1 MYSNKPTVNILT
13 SLLIEKGV
21 RKVVVCPGSR
31 NIPLVHNFTENPLL
45 ECFPMT
51 DERSAAFCALGLS
64 LASGEPV
71 AVCVTSGSAVL
82 NTSPA
87 VAEAFYRHVPLIVV
101 SADRP
106 IEWIGRQDGQTLPQN
121 GILEKITKHGTDI
134 PDVGEEDP
142 AGLNFASLSM
152 NTALNECV
160 KGEAGPVHI
169 NMQLKEPLFRFTQS
183 RLPANSNIV
192 SAVPCP
198 TSASPEAERIID
210 AFIKADTRL
219 IVIGQMTRHDPEL
232 DAVIRRL
239 QEHCLILC
247 EPLASASAEP
257 FDNVL
262 PAVARDLSR
271 VPIDMLL
278 SFGGNFVSK
287 RIKQTLRQLDIRSH
301 CEVNAAGTA
310 HDTFMHQTCA
320 VADNETN
327 FLKTLLDKIGRQPTA
342 TDKIRE
348 RVMPLI
354 QRAVRTIDAY
364 RPPYSQLMAV
374 KELEAS
380 LEHRDDEVEMH
391 YANSS
396 AVRLGLLCARRRFI
410 WCNRGVN
417 GIEGS
422 LSTAAGFSLATHAMT
437 ICVIG
442 DLSFFYDQNALWND
456 SLRGNLRIML
466 LNNGGGGIF
475 HGLDGLDTSHRSMD
489 YITGRHRVC
498 ARGVCEQYGIG
509 YLAATNEEEYR
520 RSLDTWLNEKTNR
533 PIVMEVFT
541 DVETDQRAVDELN
554 ALI

>member
-31 NIPLVHNFTENPLL
+31 NIPLVHNFTESPLL

-106 IEWIGRQDGQTLPQN
+106 VEWIGRQDGQTLPQN
-121 GILEKITKHGTDI
+121 GILEKIIKHGTDI

-142 AGLNFASLSM
+142 VGLNYASLSM

-183 RLPANSNIV
+183 RLPANRNIV
-192 SAVPCP
+192 SAVS
-198 TSASPEAERIID
+198 SATGASREAERVMD

-239 QEHCLILC
+239 REHCLILC
-247 EPLASASAEP
+247 EPLASAAAEP

-262 PAVARDLSR
+262 PAMTRELSSG
-271 VPIDMLL
+271 PIDMLL

-287 RIKQTLRQLDIRSH
+287 RIKQMLRQMDIRSH

-327 FLKTLLDKIGRQPTA
+327 FLKTLLDKMGRQHTA

-380 LEHRDDEVEMH
+380 LEHRDDEVERH

-396 AVRLGLLCARRRFI
+396 AVRLGLLCARHRFI

-422 LSTAAGFSLATHAMT
+422 LSTAAGFSLATRAMT

-498 ARGVCEQYGIG
+498 ARGVCAQYGIG

-520 RSLDTWLNEKTNR
+520 RSLDKLLNEKTTR

-541 DVETDQRAVDELN
+541 DVEADQRAVNELN

>member
-13 SLLIEKGV
+13 SLLIDKGV

-31 NIPLVHNFTENPLL
+31 NIPLVHNFAESPLL

-64 LASGEPV
+64 LASDEPV
-71 AVCVTSGSAVL
+71 AVCVTSGSALL

-87 VAEAFYRHVPLIVV
+87 VAEAFYRHVPLIVI

-106 IEWIGRQDGQTLPQN
+106 LEWIGRQDGQTLPQS
-121 GILEKITKHGTDI
+121 GILERIVKHGTDI
-134 PDVGEEDP
+134 PDFGEEDQTE
-142 AGLNFASLSM
+142 LNFASLSI

-160 KGEAGPVHI
+160 NGEAGPVHI
-169 NMQLKEPLFRFTQS
+169 NMQLKEPLFSFTQS
-183 RLPANSNIV
+183 CLPVNRNIA
-192 SAVPCP
+192 SAVSCGTG
-198 TSASPEAERIID
+198 TSRDAERVID
-210 AFIKADTRL
+210 TFIKVDAKL
-219 IVIGQMTRHDPEL
+219 IVIGQMTRHDPEF
-232 DAVIRRL
+232 DAVISRL
-239 QEHCLILC
+239 REHYLILC
-247 EPLASASAEP
+247 EPLASASTEP

-262 PAVARDLSR
+262 TAVARQLSC

-287 RIKQTLRQLDIRSH
+287 RIKQMLRQLDIKRH
-301 CEVNAAGTA
+301 CEVNPTGTA
-310 HDTFMHQTCA
+310 HDTFMHQTSV
-320 VADNETN
+320 VAGNEKN
-327 FLKTLLDKIGRQPTA
+327 FLKALLDKTRQRPTV
-342 TDKIRE
+342 TDNIRE

-354 QRAVRTIDAY
+354 QRSVRTIDAY

-380 LEHRDDEVEMH
+380 LENMDCEVAMH
-391 YANSS
+391 YANST
-396 AVRLGLLCARRRFI
+396 AVRFGLLCARRRYI

-422 LSTAAGFSLATHAMT
+422 LSTAAGFSLATRAMT

-442 DLSFFYDQNALWND
+442 DLSFFYDQNALWNA

-475 HGLDGLDTSHRSMD
+475 HGLDGLDTSHPSMD
-489 YITGRHRVC
+489 YITGRHGVC

-520 RSLDTWLNEKTNR
+520 QSLATLLNEKTER

-541 DVETDQRAVDELN
+541 DVETDQLAVDELN

>member
-13 SLLIEKGV
+13 SLLIDKGV

-31 NIPLVHNFTENPLL
+31 NIPLVHNFTESPLL

-71 AVCVTSGSAVL
+71 AVCVTSGSALL

-87 VAEAFYRHVPLIVV
+87 VAEAFYRHVPLIVI

-106 IEWIGRQDGQTLPQN
+106 LEWIGRQDGQTLPQN
-121 GILEKITKHGTDI
+121 GILERIVKHGTDI
-134 PDVGEEDP
+134 PDFGEEDQT
-142 AGLNFASLSM
+142 GLNFASLSI

-160 KGEAGPVHI
+160 NGEEGPVHI
-169 NMQLKEPLFRFTQS
+169 NMQLKEPLFSFTQS
-183 RLPANSNIV
+183 CLPANRNIA
-192 SAVPCP
+192 SAVSCGPG
-198 TSASPEAERIID
+198 TSRDAERVID
-210 AFIKADTRL
+210 TFIKVDTKL
-219 IVIGQMTRHDPEL
+219 IVIGQMTRHDPEF
-232 DAVIRRL
+232 DAVISRL
-239 QEHCLILC
+239 RGHYLILC

-262 PAVARDLSR
+262 TAVARQLSG

-278 SFGGNFVSK
+278 SFGGNFVGK
-287 RIKQTLRQLDIRSH
+287 RIKQMLRLLDIKCH
-301 CEVNAAGTA
+301 CEVNPVGTA
-310 HDTFMHQTCA
+310 HDTFMHQTSV
-320 VADNETN
+320 VAGNEKN
-327 FLKTLLDKIGRQPTA
+327 FLKALLDKTRQRPTV
-342 TDKIRE
+342 TDNIRE

-354 QRAVRTIDAY
+354 HRSVSTIDAY
-364 RPPYSQLMAV
+364 CPPYSQLMAV

-380 LEHRDDEVEMH
+380 LENMDCEVAMH
-391 YANSS
+391 YANST
-396 AVRLGLLCARRRFI
+396 AVRLGLLCARRRYI

-422 LSTAAGFSLATHAMT
+422 LSTAAGFSLATRAMT

-442 DLSFFYDQNALWND
+442 DLSFFYDQNALWNA

-475 HGLDGLDTSHRSMD
+475 HGLDGLDTSHPSMD

-520 RSLDTWLNEKTNR
+520 QSLATLLNEKTDR

-541 DVETDQRAVDELN
+541 DVETDQMAVDELN